1 MVINGYYLKV
11 WHEPDRLSTFWV
23 LWYTIAYCCSL
34 GCCIIYRLP
43 PEGNWIG
50 LVIWFTHLFKWV
62 WTNNGIL
69 WCDRVSLWLLG
80 CMFEECSSIKTVHIQ
95 VFWTSPFS
103 AGQFISANYREIICS
118 SLKLKNAHT
127 HTQTA
132 KKKKSTRSLPAGPCV
147 SKYLSHPW

>member
-1 MVINGYYLKV
+1 M

-23 LWYTIAYCCSL
+23 LWYTIACCCSL

-69 WCDRVSLWLLG
+69 WCDRVSLCDCLG
-80 CMFEECSSIKTVHIQ
+80 ACLKNAAASKLCIFKYSE
-95 VFWTSPFS
+95 FWTSPFS

-127 HTQTA
+127 NS
-132 KKKKSTRSLPAGPCV
+132 KKKSSRSLPAGPCV